1 MKKII
6 IKSLVLQNFKGCKE
20 RKVKFADKTYI
31 YGANATGKT
40 TLFDGFMWLLFD
52 KDSTWASK
60 FQIRPLDAD
69 GKQIDNVEIKVEATL
84 VVDGKEKVLTKVQKQ
99 NWVKKRGFSESTL
112 QGNVNSYEVDGYPK
126 SEKDF
131 KECVA
136 DIVSEDLFKM
146 ITSPTY
152 FTALKLKEQRE
163 ILMKFVTDVT
173 DLELALGNP
182 QFAELVDEIEKAP
195 STDDIQKKY
204 QKALTEW
211 KKKAAEIP
219 VRIDE
224 AIIDKKIRGVD
235 IDLAELELGKKSIL
249 EQLQENLD
257 KQITEDGLMEGF
269 KNISNEISELQI
281 KQQQL
286 KANANKDAHTKRIE
300 IKAKADE
307 ALFEKETEE
316 RTLAKKQRELSLQ
329 NSRLERDKELLKEL
343 QGKFRE
349 LQERKFDEN
358 SLFCKLCGQPLPLT
372 DRESLKGE
380 YERNRAKELN
390 EITTRGNAL
399 NDEIKEIKLNI
410 EKLTDEISETEQRV
424 KELED
429 EYKNV
434 LAEKENITDNVNVE
448 EFEEY
453 IELSKQIEDKKK
465 QLLELSDTENAKK
478 QLKIEESML
487 RDSLANIER
496 EIAKSELN
504 DILDDRIAE
513 LQAEQKI
520 VAQKVA
526 DQEKMIYLLEEF
538 IRFKMDAISSNIN
551 EKFDGVCFKLFE
563 NQLNGGLKECCECTV
578 NGVPYSSL
586 NNGHRIVA
594 GLKIIKALQEL
605 YGVSAPIFV
614 DNAESVNDFNFP
626 KMDSQL
632 ILLAVS
638 NDKKLKIVSE

>member
-1 MKKII
+1 MRNVF
-6 IKSLVLQNFKGCKE
+6 IKEISIENFKGCTNAKYSFGN
-20 RKVKFADKTYI
+20 KNTVS
-31 YGANATGKT
+31 GANASGKT
-40 TLFDGFMWLLFD
+40 TMFDAVTWALFN
-52 KDSTWASK
+52 KDSLGVEK
-60 FQIRPLDAD
+60 FNIRPLDAD
-69 GKQIDNVEIKVEATL
+69 GKQIDNVEIKVEVTF

-126 SEKDF
+126 TEKDY

-146 ITSPTY
+146 LTSPTY
-152 FTALKLKEQRE
+152 FTSLKWKEQRE
-163 ILMKFVTDVT
+163 ILMKFVADVT

-224 AIIDKKIRGVD
+224 ARKQKVD
-235 IDLAELELGKKSIL
+235 IDLAELELGKRSIQ

-257 KQITEDGLMEGF
+257 KQIAEDGLLESF
-269 KNISNEISELQI
+269 KNISNDIAELQI
-281 KQQQL
+281 AQQQL
-286 KANANKDAHTKRIE
+286 KVNANKDSYTKRIE

-307 ALFEKETEE
+307 VLFEKETEE
-316 RTLAKKQRELSLQ
+316 RTLAKRQRELSVQ
-329 NSRLERDKELLKEL
+329 NSRLDRDKESLKEL

-372 DRESLKGE
+372 DREALKGD
-380 YERNRAKELN
+380 YERNRTKELN

-399 NDEIKEIKLNI
+399 NDEIKEIKANI
-410 EKLTDEISETEQRV
+410 EKLTDEISATEQRV

-434 LAEKENITDNVNVE
+434 LAEKENVVENVNVE
-448 EFEEY
+448 ESAEY
-453 IELSKQIEDKKK
+453 KELSKQIEDKKK
-465 QLLELSDTENAKK
+465 QLLELSDMENAKK
-478 QLKIEESML
+478 MLKAEEIILRNQL
-487 RDSLANIER
+487 DNIER

-504 DILDDRIAE
+504 DIFDDRIAE
-513 LQAEQKI
+513 LQGEQKI

-538 IRFKMDAISSNIN
+538 IRFKMEAISSNIN

-638 NDKKLKIVSE
+638 NDKKLKIEVE

>member
-1 MKKII
+1 MKNVF
-6 IKSLVLQNFKGCKE
+6 IKDISVENFKGCTSAKYSFGN
-20 RKVKFADKTYI
+20 KNTVS
-31 YGANATGKT
+31 GANASGKT
-40 TLFDGFMWLLFD
+40 TMFDAVTWALFN
-52 KDSTWASK
+52 KDSLGVEK
-60 FQIRPLDAD
+60 FNIRPLDAE
-69 GKQIDNVEIKVEATL
+69 GKQIDNVEIKVEVTF

-126 SEKDF
+126 TEKDY
-131 KECVA
+131 KDCVA

-146 ITSPTY
+146 LTSPTY
-152 FTALKLKEQRE
+152 FTSLKWKEQRE

-182 QFAELVDEIEKAP
+182 QFEELVDEIEKAP

-224 AIIDKKIRGVD
+224 ARKQKVD
-235 IDLAELELGKKSIL
+235 IDLAELELGKRSIQ
-249 EQLQENLD
+249 EQIKENLD
-257 KQITEDGLMEGF
+257 KQIKEDGLLESYG
-269 KNISNEISELQI
+269 NILNEISELQI
-281 KQQQL
+281 AQQQL
-286 KANANKDAHTKRIE
+286 KTNANKDAYTKRIE

-307 ALFEKETEE
+307 VLFNKESVE
-316 RTLAKKQRELSLQ
+316 RLLSKKQRELSQQ
-329 NSRLERDKELLKEL
+329 NMRLDNARKSLKEE
-343 QGKFRE
+343 QVKFRE

-372 DRESLKGE
+372 DREALKGD
-380 YERNRAKELN
+380 YERNIAEELN
-390 EITTRGNAL
+390 RITERGTAL
-399 NDEIKEIKLNI
+399 NEEIKEVKAYI
-410 EKLTDEISETEQRV
+410 EKLTDEISATEQRV

-434 LAEKENITDNVNVE
+434 LAEKETVVENVNVE
-448 EFEEY
+448 ETAEY
-453 IELSKQIEDKKK
+453 KELSKQIEDKKK
-465 QLLELSDTENAKK
+465 QLLELSDMENAKK
-478 QLKIEESML
+478 MLKAEEIILRNQL
-487 RDSLANIER
+487 DNIER

-504 DILDDRIAE
+504 DLLDDRIAE

-526 DQEKMIYLLEEF
+526 DQEKMIFLLEEF
-538 IRFKMDAISSNIN
+538 IRFKMDAISASIN
-551 EKFDGVCFKLFE
+551 DKFDGVCFKLFE

-638 NDKKLKIVSE
+638 NDKKLKIEVE

>member
-1 MKKII
+1 MAKNIF
-6 IKSLVLQNFKGCKE
+6 IKEISIENFKGCRCEKYFFGN
-20 RKVKFADKTYI
+20 RTLVT
-31 YGANATGKT
+31 GANASGKT
-40 TLFDGFMWLLFD
+40 TMFDAVTWLLFN
-52 KDSTWASK
+52 KDSLGVEK
-60 FQIRPLDAD
+60 FNIRPLDAD
-69 GKQIDNVEIKVEATL
+69 GKMIDNVEIRVEATF
-84 VVDGKEKVLTKVQKQ
+84 VIDGKEKVLTKVQKQ

-146 ITSPTY
+146 LTSPTY
-152 FTALKLKEQRE
+152 FTALKWKEQRE

-211 KKKAAEIP
+211 KKKSAELP

-224 AIIDKKIRGVD
+224 ARKQKVD

-257 KQITEDGLMEGF
+257 KQIAEDGLLEGF

-281 KQQQL
+281 KQQQV
-286 KANANKDAHTKRIE
+286 KANANKDAYTKRIE

-307 ALFEKETEE
+307 VLFEKETEE

-329 NSRLERDKELLKEL
+329 NSRLDRDKELLKEL

-372 DRESLKGE
+372 DRESLKGD
-380 YERNRAKELN
+380 YERNRTRELN

-410 EKLTDEISETEQRV
+410 EKLTDEISATEQRV

-429 EYKNV
+429 ECKNV

-465 QLLELSDTENAKK
+465 QLLELSHTENAKK

-496 EIAKSELN
+496 EIAKSDLN
-504 DILDDRIAE
+504 DLLDDRIAE
-513 LQAEQKI
+513 LQEEQKL

-551 EKFDGVCFKLFE
+551 EKFDGICFKLFE

-638 NDKKLKIVSE
+638 NDKKLKIEVE